1 MAGREQ
7 IAIVRHVPLS
17 VLNKRIKHPKGL
29 PQVVPAPRVYSATV

>member
-17 VLNKRIKHPKGL
+17 VLNKQIKHPKGL
-29 PQVVPAPRVYSATV
+29 PQVIPRLVFIRLR